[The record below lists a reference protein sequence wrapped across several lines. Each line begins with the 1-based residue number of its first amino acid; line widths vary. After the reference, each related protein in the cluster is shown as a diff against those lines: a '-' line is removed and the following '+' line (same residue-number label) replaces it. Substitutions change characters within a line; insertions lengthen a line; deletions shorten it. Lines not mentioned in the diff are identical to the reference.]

1 MALFG
6 KKKITLD
13 EILSSLEGLTDEERA
28 SLKDKLEDLYKAED
42 EREIDKIEAEKAS
55 DSETEEEKEE
65 GVSEESEEIGKDV
78 DELEEEAAEGG
89 NPEAE
94 EAIEEKD
101 EGEEPETETETE
113 EKAETEEHN
122 DDISALY
129 AMVADLKKTVEALAA
144 RFDADAKNEEE
155 DPFEAFGSTP
165 SNYGG
170 EAKEASDV
178 EKMKAKYWNL

>member
-13 EILSSLEGLTDEERA
+13 EILSSLEDLTDEERV

-55 DSETEEEKEE
+55 DSETEEDKEE
-65 GVSEESEEIGKDV
+65 DVSEESEEIGKDV
-78 DELEEEAAEGG
+78 DELEEEAAEEG

-101 EGEEPETETETE
+101 EGEEPEPETE
-113 EKAETEEHN
+113 EEAETEEHH
-122 DDISALY
+122 DDTSALY

-144 RFDADAKNEEE
+144 RLDADAKNEEE

-170 EAKEASDV
+170 EVKEASDV